1 MSINDR
7 RIFDE
12 YNTVNDV
19 QKIKEFTANRYWG
32 KIPEADLEK
41 ALELIDVEGWDSF
54 ANKFKDRLDFTTEE
68 NRADWRF
75 LVPLDRNSV
84 VLDVGAGLG
93 RISIPLA
100 RVVKK
105 VMACDASVV
114 RMRFLKKLAES
125 KNLNNIEVVV
135 ADIFK
140 PPFEK
145 ESFDLIVMNGVLE
158 WVGKTDL
165 YKDPRE
171 AQIACLKICKGLLK
185 KGGFL
190 YIGIEN
196 RFAAAYLRGI
206 DHSGLRFTSYM
217 PRWVANLY
225 TLFKKGHRYDTY
237 TYTMSGY
244 RNLLNEGGFDNPDFY
259 LVYPGYNRPRIII
272 PYNNL
277 SLLKY
282 MIVSM
287 MSPSSFVRKIA
298 RIFARFSFFTWLYRS
313 VFFSFNIFIQK

>member
-1 MSINDR
+1 MLINDR
-7 RIFDE
+7 RSFDE

-54 ANKFKDRLDFTTEE
+54 VNKFKDRLDFTTEE

-75 LVPLDRNSV
+75 LVPLDKNSV

-100 RVVKK
+100 RVVKR
-105 VMACDASVV
+105 VVACDTSVV

-125 KNLNNIEVVV
+125 KNLNNIEVAV

-190 YIGIEN
+190 YVGIEN
-196 RFAAAYLRGI
+196 RFASAYLRGI

-217 PRWVANLY
+217 PRWMANRY
-225 TLFKKGHRYDTY
+225 TFFKTGKRYDTY
-237 TYTMSGY
+237 TYGMPGY
-244 RNLLNEGGFDNPDFY
+244 KKLFNEGGFSNPDFY
-259 LVYPGYNRPRIII
+259 LVYPGYNRPRIIV
-272 PYNNL
+272 PYKNL
-277 SLLKY
+277 DLLKY
-282 MIVSM
+282 TVISM
-287 MSPSSFVRKIA
+287 MSGNTRIRKIA
-298 RIFARFSFFTWLYRS
+298 RAVAPFPFVMWLYRKI
-313 VFFSFNIFIQK
+313 FFSFNIFAQK

>member
-1 MSINDR
+1 MS
-7 RIFDE
+7 DE
-12 YNTVNDV
+12 KN
-19 QKIKEFTANRYWG
+19 IKEFAKNRYWG

-41 ALELIDVEGWDSF
+41 ALNIIDSEGWDSF
-54 ANKFKDRLDFTTEE
+54 AKQFSDRLDFTTEE

-75 LVPLDRNSV
+75 FVPLNKNSV

-100 RVVKK
+100 RIVKK
-105 VMACDASVV
+105 VIACDTSVV

-125 KNLNNIEVVV
+125 KGLNNIDVIV
-135 ADIFK
+135 ADIFE

-158 WVGKTDL
+158 WVGKTDR

-171 AQIACLKICKGLLK
+171 AQIASLKICKGLLK
-185 KGGFL
+185 KGGFI
-190 YIGIEN
+190 YVGIEN

-206 DHSGLRFTSYM
+206 DHNGLRFTSYM
-217 PRWVANLY
+217 PRWLANIY
-225 TLFKKGHRYDTY
+225 TRAKKDHSYDTY

-244 RNLLNEGGFDNPDFY
+244 RKLFEEGGFSNPDFY

-272 PYNNL
+272 PYHDLN
-277 SLLKY
+277 LLKY
-282 MIVSM
+282 TVLTM
-287 MSPSSFVRKIA
+287 MSGNTTFRKLA
-298 RIFARFSFFTWLYRS
+298 RLLGRFSITMWLYRK
-313 VFFSFNIFIQK
+313 VFFSFNIFAQK